1 VSTSAAAICLWSES
15 ILQIL
20 EVRYRHRAH
29 LRNDPQQRRHRPSRG
44 VSDPARVHQRT
55 SGWNTWSQPR
65 FHVRTDYGGHS
76 EPTLNP
82 RGFPADPPRYW
93 AVFISDGG
101 NRARLWSVVENHG
114 VISSDGDR
122 RVFALTASDVMAD
135 LNNRLVIGWR
145 SPRAWQVKATTAANY
160 TVLEIADA
168 APIPFPGF
176 DELVLDY
183 TQLQAV
189 M

>member
-1 VSTSAAAICLWSES
+1 
-15 ILQIL
+15 
-20 EVRYRHRAH
+20 
-29 LRNDPQQRRHRPSRG
+29 
-44 VSDPARVHQRT
+44 
-55 SGWNTWSQPR
+55 
-65 FHVRTDYGGHS
+65 
-76 EPTLNP
+76 
-82 RGFPADPPRYW
+82 
-93 AVFISDGG
+93 
-101 NRARLWSVVENHG
+101 
-114 VISSDGDR
+114 
-122 RVFALTASDVMAD
+122 MAD